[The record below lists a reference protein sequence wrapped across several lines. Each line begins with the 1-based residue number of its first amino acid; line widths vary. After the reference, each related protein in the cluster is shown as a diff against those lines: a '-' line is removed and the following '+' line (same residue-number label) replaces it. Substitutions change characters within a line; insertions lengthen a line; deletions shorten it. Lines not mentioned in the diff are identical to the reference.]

1 MSHAPTNTGVATLE
15 RPGGLNGGTPP
26 VNVAL
31 TPALFAATM
40 FVSAGLL
47 FAVQPMIAKMLLPR
61 LGGAAAVW
69 NTCLVFF
76 QSALLAGYLYAHLTT
91 RWLAPKQQA
100 ILHLVLLTAALAFL
114 PIRIPEDWDAP
125 LEWPIGAVLSL
136 LVATVGVPFVVVSG
150 SAPLL
155 QRWFAVS
162 GHTQSANPYWL
173 YAASNAGSLLALLAY
188 PFVLEPSLDTS
199 SQVVVWTS
207 VYGGLL
213 ALMIGGTAGSW
224 RVNAVATEPTT
235 TDASDLAPDSWAR
248 VRWVMLAFVPSSF
261 LAGVT
266 HYITCDVAAIPLLW
280 VVPLALYLLT

>member
-76 QSALLAGYLYAHLTT
+76 QGALLVGYSYAHLAARCLTV
-91 RWLAPKQQA
+91 RQQA
-100 ILHLVLLTAALAFL
+100 ALQLVLLAAAAALL
-114 PIRIPEDWDAP
+114 PLGLPETWEAP
-125 LEWPIGAVLSL
+125 LDQPVGAVLGLL
-136 LVATVGVPFVVVSG
+136 LVAVGLPFVSVAST
-150 SAPLL
+150 APLL
-155 QRWFAVS
+155 QHWFAMTA
-162 GHTQSANPYWL
+162 HRRAADPYPL

-188 PFVLEPSLDTS
+188 PVLLEPSLDVS
-199 SQVVVWTS
+199 EQSR
-207 VYGGLL
+207 L
-213 ALMIGGTAGSW
+213 
-224 RVNAVATEPTT
+224 
-235 TDASDLAPDSWAR
+235 WA
-248 VRWVMLAFVPSSF
+248 W
-261 LAGVT
+261 
-266 HYITCDVAAIPLLW
+266 
-280 VVPLALYLLT
+280 